1 MGREHQSMGVT
12 VVAPTDVDFTYVAS
26 GPNAPATVDFTDASS
41 PGGTS
46 YDWTFGAGQ
55 GTGRTTVS
63 HGYSA
68 PARMT

>member
-1 MGREHQSMGVT
+1 MGVT
-12 VVAPTDVDFTYVAS
+12 SRRPRTSTSPTSLS

-55 GTGRTTVS
+55 GTGTGTTVS

-68 PARMT
+68 RRLV